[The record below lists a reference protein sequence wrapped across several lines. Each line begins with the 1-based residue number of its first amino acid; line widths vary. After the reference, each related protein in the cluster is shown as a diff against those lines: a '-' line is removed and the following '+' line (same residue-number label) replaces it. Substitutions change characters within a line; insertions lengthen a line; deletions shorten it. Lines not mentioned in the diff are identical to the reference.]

1 MKLVDPTV
9 TSNHPDNH
17 RAPAMPTLKGKTI
30 GLLSNGKLNA
40 DLLLQETAACL
51 SERHGGQVLP
61 ITYKPNPSGPA
72 PGEKLIS
79 LAPECD
85 YLLTATGD

>member
-9 TSNHPDNH
+9 PGNQQDNK
-17 RAPAMPTLKGKTI
+17 RAPALNSLAGKTI
-30 GLLSNGKLNA
+30 GLLSNRKLNA

-51 SERHGGQVLP
+51 NRRHGGQILP
-61 ITYKPNPSGPA
+61 MEHNANPSAPA
-72 PGEKLIS
+72 PGDKLTNLS
-79 LAPECD
+79 PECD

>member
-9 TSNHPDNH
+9 ISSLPDNH
-17 RAPAMPTLKGKTI
+17 RAPAVQSLKGKTI

-51 SERHGGQVLP
+51 SERHGGRVLP
-61 ITYKPNPSGPA
+61 IIYKPNPSGPA
-72 PGEKLIS
+72 PGEKLTN
-79 LAPECD
+79 LATECD